1 MISEYIDR
9 ARQPAAMT
17 ALRRRLVELIPATVI
32 FGLGGLAMSSTQAIA
47 LRIMSR
53 EEVGRFVLAYG
64 VASVGAT
71 VIGLGLPQLISRT
84 ASIDRSQLAWRRAVW
99 IVATVLA
106 LPGAFIATGVALAFP
121 SLRQWGVVAFLIFVP
136 LMITANLQAVE
147 SSYRRVNGQ
156 FMSGAAVLQA
166 TLAIVTLALL
176 VPLVLKT
183 SISALSAL
191 WIMLAAQVALF
202 AASSASVRATA
213 QASIRELVAWLRGRI
228 SLLMGF
234 WLASTVAIG
243 FRWADRLVLAGVLPL
258 HQLSEYQSLFIITS
272 LYDLLAVAIG
282 YINLPRYARI
292 GSWSRSNLW
301 LLMFLAIGT
310 TTVTIAA
317 GAALGSRIFL
327 IHWTVTTVATFL
339 VLMAVGMFK
348 LGYAEVS
355 AAVGAIA
362 KGPEVLKFSGL
373 GAATLVVGIGV
384 TIVLGIAWG
393 MLGAAVGAL
402 GLWALRVLISYAY
415 MIKWIDN
422 RPPTT

>member
-1 MISEYIDR
+1 
-9 ARQPAAMT
+9 
-17 ALRRRLVELIPATVI
+17 
-32 FGLGGLAMSSTQAIA
+32 
-47 LRIMSR
+47 
-53 EEVGRFVLAYG
+53 
-64 VASVGAT
+64 
-71 VIGLGLPQLISRT
+71 
-84 ASIDRSQLAWRRAVW
+84 
-99 IVATVLA
+99 
-106 LPGAFIATGVALAFP
+106 
-121 SLRQWGVVAFLIFVP
+121 
-136 LMITANLQAVE
+136 
-147 SSYRRVNGQ
+147 
-156 FMSGAAVLQA
+156 MSGAAVLQA